1 MTGLNV
7 DIAGVQGQSLL
18 ASASSASGQNC
29 EPMTST
35 NHKRKGLTFYMFA
48 ADHVLVLFNGLQLRC
63 YATQMV
69 LLC

>member
-7 DIAGVQGQSLL
+7 NITGALQGQSLP

-35 NHKRKGLTFYMFA
+35 NHKHEALTFYMFA
-48 ADHVLVLFNGLQLRC
+48 ADHVLVLLNGLQL
-63 YATQMV
+63 
-69 LLC
+69 